1 MKTFTHVPKPP
12 VLQELNVITEDTGRR
27 YQTPAGIWYPSITT
41 VLSMAN
47 RDGIR
52 AWRERVGE
60 DYANSVLRRAGNR
73 GTRFHDFAE
82 RYLKNQPIDLSTL
95 NFLERDVFSR
105 AIPVIERID
114 NIVIQEAPL
123 YSDYLQIAGRVD
135 CIAEFDG
142 KLSIIDFKTAQ
153 KEKDEDHVQH
163 YYAQA
168 AAYAIMFEER
178 TGIPITNLVLIVA
191 TDIGFVNIMRSKRDH
206 HVKDLLR
213 WRKEYREE
221 YGI

>member
-1 MKTFTHVPKPP
+1 MKTFRHVENKP

-27 YQTPAGIWYPSITT
+27 YQTPAGLWYPSITT
-41 VLSMAN
+41 VLSMAT
-47 RDGIR
+47 RDGIA
-52 AWRERVGE
+52 AWKEKVGE
-60 DYANSVLRRAGNR
+60 EYAESVKRRAGNR

-82 RYLKNQPIDLSTL
+82 RYLKNEPVDLTKL

-105 AIPVIERID
+105 AIPVIDRID
-114 NIVIQEAPL
+114 NILIQEAPL
-123 YSDYLQIAGRVD
+123 YSDYLETAGRVD

-142 KLSIIDFKTAQ
+142 RLSIVDFKTAQ

-163 YYAQA
+163 YYAQT

-178 TGIPITNLVLIVA
+178 TGIPISNLVLIVA
-191 TDIGFVNIMRSKRDH
+191 TDLGFVNIMRSKRDH

-213 WRKEYREE
+213 WRKQYKEE
-221 YGI
+221 YGL